1 MNRRIGVLGLVVGV
15 LLALCASTA
24 VAAGDDGVVPG
35 RSDLPGYRAAGTGAA
50 LARAAVDGALTSS
63 LRHAPAVGA
72 GFRSGGR
79 TITFGVITASSTGQ
93 AAAALK
99 ALRHGRRSV
108 ALGTGIGGLL
118 RDRSRQHQTDVA
130 VVFAVGRELGAV
142 RLRASAAVPTAHA
155 TVVAQAQSLLQ
166 RIRRVGALTPL
177 DHVLEG
183 IRPDGSFSAQVALQA
198 FALAYGPLPGVP
210 GTPGPTGAALHATM
224 AIGMVLRVW
233 NQLSAA
239 QQAAIDD
246 DLGFTAPPLTGAL
259 APMDRTAVQ
268 TLTFDPAYTAIAD
281 TVDAKYH
288 ALIPG
293 VPPITIKVYRAAE
306 KIVSP
311 EFGDAAADA
320 APVDQNGNLI
330 TSGPMTTCQI
340 RVPPAGQTYT
350 GNDLTV
356 LLAHETFHCIE
367 FALNPTGWPKLGNW
381 EIEGLADWAAQ
392 STNPPSPFDNSLQDY
407 FGSAEKPLFSRAYD
421 ATGFWGH
428 ADEVGGKGSLW
439 AKLPTI
445 LNAPSYDDAYSE
457 AGGGDQAFQDTWPSA
472 LWRSAAGPA
481 WRQTDPVYLP
491 TKGVGT
497 DAIIVDDDSGLHS
510 DPYALGEYA
519 IEADPERPLV
529 QVISTLGTMRAGTA
543 TQDFG
548 TAGISDFYCSG
559 DCTCPNG
566 EQSSIP
572 DHQNFSKMLR
582 LALTGGD
589 GVGIGA
595 VKYHSLD
602 DFCAPSPSNGL
613 QIYHGMKVL
622 AQFKSGTCSVS
633 GGGFHA
639 TAHDGAWS
647 IDVRIK
653 AFSNYSKR
661 YELTHSNDPV
671 FVVSGPGGPYSNRY
685 PSPHQTPAT
694 GAITFYPGGTKML
707 LGYEYAWNAGGSDA
721 ILPIGKMTCVK
732 PKKH

>member
-1 MNRRIGVLGLVVGV
+1 M
-15 LLALCASTA
+15 
-24 VAAGDDGVVPG
+24 
-35 RSDLPGYRAAGTGAA
+35 
-50 LARAAVDGALTSS
+50 
-63 LRHAPAVGA
+63 
-72 GFRSGGR
+72 
-79 TITFGVITASSTGQ
+79 
-93 AAAALK
+93 
-99 ALRHGRRSV
+99 
-108 ALGTGIGGLL
+108 
-118 RDRSRQHQTDVA
+118 
-130 VVFAVGRELGAV
+130 
-142 RLRASAAVPTAHA
+142 
-155 TVVAQAQSLLQ
+155 
-166 RIRRVGALTPL
+166 
-177 DHVLEG
+177 
-183 IRPDGSFSAQVALQA
+183 
-198 FALAYGPLPGVP
+198 
-210 GTPGPTGAALHATM
+210 
-224 AIGMVLRVW
+224 
-233 NQLSAA
+233 
-239 QQAAIDD
+239 
-246 DLGFTAPPLTGAL
+246 
-259 APMDRTAVQ
+259 
-268 TLTFDPAYTAIAD
+268 
-281 TVDAKYH
+281 
-288 ALIPG
+288 
-293 VPPITIKVYRAAE
+293 
-306 KIVSP
+306 
-311 EFGDAAADA
+311 
-320 APVDQNGNLI
+320 
-330 TSGPMTTCQI
+330 
-340 RVPPAGQTYT
+340 
-350 GNDLTV
+350 
-356 LLAHETFHCIE
+356 LLAHETFHCVE
-367 FALNPTGWPKLGNW
+367 FAMNPTGWPKLGNW

-392 STNPPSPFDNSLQDY
+392 STYPAPSGFDDSLMDY
-407 FGSAEKPLFSRAYD
+407 YGTAEKPLFSRAYD

-445 LNAPSYDDAYSE
+445 LNAPSNDDAYSE
-457 AGGGDQAFQDTWPSA
+457 AGGGDQTFLDTWPSA
-472 LWRSAAGPA
+472 VWRSNAGPS
-481 WRQTDPVYLP
+481 WRQTDPVFLP

-497 DAIIVDDDSGLHS
+497 DAIIVEDDSGLHS
-510 DPYALGEYA
+510 DAYALGEYA
-519 IEADPERPLV
+519 IEADPDRPLV

-543 TQDFG
+543 TKDFG

-613 QIYHGMKVL
+613 QIYHGMKVV

-732 PKKH
+732 PKKP